1 MLKIFQEV
9 KMDFKK
15 FLIILFF
22 INFIFANFLVKEF
35 YFSEDGMKIEKVDNY
50 DLINLAGC
58 DSKLEEVGK
67 PIIPFKNINI
77 LIPADAE
84 ISFIEILELEK
95 KELPGSYYLYPT
107 QMPRPI
113 SEDEKEYPL
122 IIDEKFYETEEEY
135 PKEIYKIIPSG
146 NKSGF
151 RIGGVFLFPLHYIP
165 KEKKLILYTKIKI
178 RINYEEGKHKVINL
192 TKRQREAFSQDIKYL
207 VINPEDIN
215 RFSPPLR
222 ASDNPGIDYIILTDT
237 NLVSSFIPLRD
248 WLRKTGLWTE
258 IRTTQWVNSN
268 YQGRDLPEKIRNF
281 IKHYFQTQSLICVLL
296 GGDGDYNN
304 PVVPTRQA
312 VLPYG
317 TRSWYIASDLYYADL
332 DWSWDGNN
340 NNRFGEW
347 TGDTVDLYH
356 DIYIGRLPVE
366 NTSQVDNFINKLFR
380 YLKTP
385 DTTYQKRLLLPGAL
399 LSSGYNHMQSQDTI
413 ANFSPSDWTDRLLD
427 QGTNTGRRY
436 EIRDSIN
443 QKFHF
448 VHLVAH
454 GNYEGSWITSETPQY
469 HRNDCGQ
476 QTNTNTLC
484 IINAISCMPGAFDS
498 AVLPSCL
505 AESILNS
512 SNTGVG
518 AIMNTRYGWYNPSS
532 RVVDYSE
539 LFSIRFYDHFFDV
552 SAPLYMRFSYCHQS
566 SKERYRNQALSLNST
581 WRWCYYE
588 LTLFG
593 EPSML
598 MWKDY
603 PKKIVAYFPRQ
614 IYLGNQTFAC
624 TVKTITGLPIE
635 GARVNLWKGS
645 EIYQNGFTNANGVVS
660 FNINP
665 TTTGYMYVTV
675 IRPNY
680 LPYEDSTRINTSS
693 QPPGTRIWGPR
704 QLTNVPNSAGL
715 YGICYVPNLNRVYI
729 THFQARNIYIYSS
742 DSLLTPLGTIPTP
755 NNESAIVDIKY
766 CAYDNTFW
774 VHSNQTK
781 RIYKISPTGTV
792 LRYFNSPAQDYPT
805 GLAWDEEN
813 RILYVADRR
822 ALNTLPQ
829 YIYVCD
835 TLGSVI
841 RQMNHPLRGNA
852 GPRCLTLD
860 LSNTNP
866 NRPTL
871 LNIYTSFNS
880 GGTAIDS
887 CGVYELNPANL
898 TILQR
903 FLIPELYNVRGIEF
917 DPRDYSYW
925 VTLMELEA
933 GGPYNYVIKYRGFYE
948 FVPIEE
954 EVIGIEKIRLNTILF
969 NEKFIKENKGI
980 LYNQFGST
988 IKSDNLNKTPK
999 GIYFLKINKK
1009 WYKVIKF

>member
-1 MLKIFQEV
+1 MG
-9 KMDFKK
+9 FKK

-22 INFIFANFLVKEF
+22 INLIFANFLVKEF

-77 LIPADAE
+77 LIPPSAE
-84 ISFIEILELEK
+84 ISSIEILEFER
-95 KELPGSYYLYPT
+95 KEISGNYYLYPA
-107 QMPRPI
+107 QMPKPI
-113 SEDEKEYPL
+113 GIDDNQEYPF
-122 IIDEKFYETEEEY
+122 IIDQEFYEKEEEY
-135 PKEIYKIIPSG
+135 PKELYKIIPSG
-146 NKSGF
+146 CKSGF
-151 RIGGVFLFPLHYIP
+151 RIGGIFLFPLHYIP
-165 KEKKLILYTKIKI
+165 KERKLILYSKIKI
-178 RINYEEGKHKVINL
+178 KINYEEGKYDIIRL
-192 TKRQREAFSQDIKYL
+192 TESQRDLFSQDLKYL

-215 RFSPPLR
+215 KFSPPIR
-222 ASDNPGIDYIILTDT
+222 FSENPDIDYIILTDT

-258 IRTTQWVNSN
+258 IRTIQWVNSN
-268 YQGRDLPEKIRNF
+268 YSGRDLPEKIRNF
-281 IKHYFQTQSLICVLL
+281 IKDYFNNRGLKYILL
-296 GGDGDYNN
+296 GGDGDWDN
-304 PVVPTRQA
+304 PLIPTRQA
-312 VLPYG
+312 GPLSFGAY
-317 TRSWYIASDLYYADL
+317 SWYIASDLYYADL

-340 NNRFGEW
+340 NNNFGEW
-347 TGDTVDLYH
+347 TPADTVDLYY

-366 NTSQVDNFINKLFR
+366 NASHINNFINKLFR

-385 DTTYQKRLLLPGAL
+385 DTTYQKRILLPGTL
-399 LSSGYNHMQSQDTI
+399 LWRRYNHMQSQDSI
-413 ANFSPSDWTDRLLD
+413 ANLSPVGWTDREID
-427 QGTNTGRRY
+427 QGTNTQRRY
-436 EIRDSIN
+436 EVRDSIN

-454 GNYEGSWITSETPQY
+454 GNYEGSWIQDTIPPYPTAPQY
-469 HRNDCGQ
+469 HRDDCGQ
-476 QTNTNTLC
+476 QINTNSLC
-484 IINAISCMPGAFDS
+484 IINAISCLVGAFDS
-498 AVLPSCL
+498 ANSPSCL
-505 AESILNS
+505 AESVLNAP
-512 SNTGVG
+512 NTAIG
-518 AIMNTRYGWYNPSS
+518 AIMNTRFGWGLPPYMGPS
-532 RVVDYSE
+532 E
-539 LFSIRFYDHFFDV
+539 NFSVRFYDYFFLKDSV
-552 SAPLYMRFSYCHQS
+552 RFAPCHQS
-566 SKERYRNQALSLNST
+566 SKERYRNRALDSLI

-603 PKKIVAYFPRQ
+603 PKKMVAYFPRQ
-614 IYLGNQTFAC
+614 IYLGNQTFVC
-624 TVKTITGLPIE
+624 TVKTIAGLPIE
-635 GARVNLWKGS
+635 GAQVNLWKGS
-645 EIYQNGFTNANGVVS
+645 EIYQNGFTNANGVVN

-665 TTTGYMYVTV
+665 KTTGYMYVTV

-680 LPYEDSTRINTSS
+680 LPYEDSTRVITF

-715 YGICYVPNLNRVYI
+715 YGICYVPNLDRVYI
-729 THFQARNIYIYSS
+729 THFQARNIYICSS

-766 CAYDNTFW
+766 CTYDNTFW

-781 RIYKISPTGTV
+781 RIYKISPSGTV
-792 LRYFNSPAQDYPT
+792 LRYFNSPAQEYPT

-829 YIYVCD
+829 YIYACD
-835 TLGSVI
+835 TLGNVI
-841 RQMNHPLRGNA
+841 RQMTHPLRGNA

-871 LNIYTSFNS
+871 LNVYTSFNS

-887 CGVYELNPANL
+887 CGVYELNPLNL

-925 VTLMELEA
+925 VTLMELQA

-954 EVIGIEKIRLNTILF
+954 ELIEGEKIRVNTVLF

-980 LYNQFGST
+980 LYNQFGSA
-988 IKSDNLNKTPK
+988 IKSDNFNKIPK

-1009 WYKVIKF
+1009 WYKVIKL